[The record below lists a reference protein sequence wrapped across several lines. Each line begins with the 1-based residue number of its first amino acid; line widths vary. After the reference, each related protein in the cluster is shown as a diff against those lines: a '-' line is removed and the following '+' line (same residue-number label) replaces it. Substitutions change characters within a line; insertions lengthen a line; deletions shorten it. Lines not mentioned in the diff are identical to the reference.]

1 MYLLILT
8 MATSKTDTAEFE
20 EATFLRELSFMVQED
35 TIPLPLLIEETIRIL
50 QAIRMNSMI
59 WSLKGI
65 GIGYMNMCLKM
76 KDPGNLPNLRRSR

>member
-1 MYLLILT
+1 
-8 MATSKTDTAEFE
+8 MATSKNDTAEFE

-59 WSLKGI
+59 
-65 GIGYMNMCLKM
+65 
-76 KDPGNLPNLRRSR
+76 